1 MDAVSI
7 RLWQIWRFSNKMS
20 RNRHGWRSCRR
31 WENVHLK
38 SPRCLCLHP
47 TDKHLSLIGI
57 LNFSFIHCKTIKVRL
72 LLCVFDD
79 SGRLCERSRHRF
91 GGFVNLCI
99 LRRMMRHLELGP
111 GCDSITMYRLL
122 NLEALMI
129 RPVNVVNAHA
139 PKGTI
144 TKIPVLTS
152 ATLANF

>member
-1 MDAVSI
+1 MTRAAYVNVLGTDLVALSI
-7 RLWQIWRFSNKMS
+7 
-20 RNRHGWRSCRR
+20 
-31 WENVHLK
+31 
-38 SPRCLCLHP
+38 
-47 TDKHLSLIGI
+47 
-57 LNFSFIHCKTIKVRL
+57 
-72 LLCVFDD
+72 
-79 SGRLCERSRHRF
+79 
-91 GGFVNLCI
+91 LCI

-144 TKIPVLTS
+144 MKIPVLTS